1 MLAHNLV
8 GEKCGIARVDNLHF
22 LQHLANDHLHVLD
35 VDIDTLRTIDFLDFL
50 NQVAG
55 RLLDAHQLK
64 ETLRV
69 DGALGKL
76 ITHAHVRSILD
87 AEPGHRRDFEL
98 DFDTCFGHDK
108 NLLLLLEVLL
118 FHIDDVQYAIH
129 RRDDRLPLWRTS
141 FEDLLDARQTGCDI
155 NDRDAS
161 CVERAEGELRTGF
174 ADGLSRDD
182 TDCLSDL
189 NIIAGGQVTAV
200 AHGTHAILAL
210 TCDGRTKAHT
220 GNAKL
225 LDSNR
230 CFVMDETILGNK
242 NDIFAHDHLDGRDA
256 GAFGCRK
263 HLLSK
268 SVPLLC
274 KSLLSLSR
282 HDVCRNGSVED
293 TFKRRLRPNRVYLD
307 RRCAKH
313 DIIGCIPAGNLFA
326 ETNDDGTAVDDRL
339 NSQATNIP
347 LDLQELE
354 AEGLQAFCL
363 LPRDLL
369 AGLNDGLSGQ
379 RIDDLFV
386 GDLARQLFRKGRYH
400 QIANLDL
407 TGLRVCAVFF
417 ADHQFVRD
425 IDKTTRQVARVR
437 CLQCR
442 VSLSLAGTVCRQEVL
457 EDRQT
462 FTEVGLDGE
471 LDDLSRRVRHQASD
485 PRHLHNLLLAS
496 TGTGVGHDTHGVLFG
511 KIAEDGPFDLFAL
524 LLPDLNHLEVA
535 IVVRKKTILVE
546 FVDLADGPVGIV
558 EDMLPLVWHFHVRQ
572 SDRYARFGR
581 ILESECLDVV
591 KKDVSLGHAKLA
603 REVQDHRLDLLL
615 GHRLVLEGEVTIL
628 GLTLEDGCPEF
639 IVEHDAACSGTD
651 LHATKANEN
660 RVVDAQLPGLEE
672 VEDVQLA
679 VNRSGIPLHRL
690 HSVFDL
696 IREVVGAEHH
706 VLDGAGH
713 GVAAC
718 RREDVVG
725 RKHEQ
730 ACLRLGRKTQGKM
743 DGHLVSVEVSVER
756 SAHERRYLNSLVVDE
771 DGFEGLDRQT
781 VKGRRT
787 VQQNDVALDD
797 LLKDTPHFWCGLL
810 DNVLG
815 NLHAAHDAFTHEPVD
830 DMRLEQF
837 ERHFLGNTALTD
849 LELRS

>member
-230 CFVMDETILGNK
+230 CFVMDETNLGNK
-242 NDIFAHDHLDGRDA
+242 NDIFAHHHLDGRDA
-256 GAFGCRK
+256 GAFRCRK

-407 TGLRVCAVFF
+407 TGLRVCAIFF

-425 IDKTTRQVARVR
+425 IDKTTRQVTRVG
-437 CLQCR
+437 CLECR
-442 VSLSLAGTVCRQEVL
+442 VGLSLAGPVCRQEVL

-462 FTEVGLDGE
+462 LTEIGLDGE
-471 LDDLSRRVRHQASD
+471 LDDLSRRVRHQPSD
-485 PRHLHNLLLAS
+485 TRHLYDLLLAS
-496 TGTGVGHDTHGVLFG
+496 TSAGVSHNTHGVLFG
-511 KIAEDGPFDLFAL
+511 KVAEDSPFDLCAL

-535 IVVRKKTILVE
+535 VVVGEKTL
-546 FVDLADGPVGIV
+546 IV
-558 EDMLPLVWHFHVRQ
+558 ELIDLTDGSVGVIEDTIPLGRYFHVGQAYRH
-572 SDRYARFGR
+572 ARFGR
-581 ILESECLDVV
+581 ILKSECLDVIE
-591 KKDVSLGHAKLA
+591 KDVGLGHAKLS
-603 REVQDHRLDLLL
+603 RKVQDHHLDLLL
-615 GHRLVLEGEVTIL
+615 GHRLVLKGEVAIL
-628 GLTLEDGCPEF
+628 GLTLKDGCPEF
-639 IVEHDAACSGTD
+639 IVEHDPTCRGTD
-651 LHATKANEN
+651 LHTTKANKN
-660 RVVDAQLPGLEE
+660 RVMDMQLSRFEE
-672 VEDVQLA
+672 IEDVLLA
-679 VNRSGIPLHRL
+679 VDRNRIPLRRL
-690 HSVFDL
+690 HLLLDL
-696 IREVVGAEHH
+696 IREVVGAQHH

-713 GVAAC
+713 RVSAR
-718 RREDVVG
+718 RREDVV
-725 RKHEQ
+725 RREHKQ
-730 ACLRLGRKTQGKM
+730 ACLRLGGKTQGKM
-743 DGHLVSVEVSVER
+743 DGHLISVEVSVER
-756 SAHERRYLNSLVVDE
+756 GAHER
-771 DGFEGLDRQT
+771 
-781 VKGRRT
+781 
-787 VQQNDVALDD
+787 
-797 LLKDTPHFWCGLL
+797 
-810 DNVLG
+810 
-815 NLHAAHDAFTHEPVD
+815 
-830 DMRLEQF
+830 
-837 ERHFLGNTALTD
+837 
-849 LELRS
+849 